1 MLPKQTPT
9 SFRLPPDIKQGLKEA
24 AGEQRVSVSW
34 LLKEIVRYWLM
45 NRKKQKDKAK
55 EEAS

>member
-1 MLPKQTPT
+1 
-9 SFRLPPDIKQGLKEA
+9 LPPDIKQGLKEA